1 MDYRLAVFDLDG
13 TILDTLGDLHMSV
26 NYALA
31 AENLPR
37 RTLEEVREDVGN
49 GIRNLISRSV
59 PGGTDPALEEK
70 VFREFRSHYSRHCM
84 DLTRPYDDIK
94 SVLLM
99 LKHIGVKLAVVSNKA
114 DAPVQ
119 KLCTHF
125 FDGIFD
131 ITVGEREGIR
141 RKPAPDSVFSVCRQ
155 LSMDPVEGVY
165 IGDSDVDIRTA
176 QNAGMD
182 SISVSWGFRDE
193 KFLLENEAQS
203 IAREPKD
210 LLRMIVGRLS

>member
-37 RTLEEVREDVGN
+37 RTLEEVREDV
-49 GIRNLISRSV
+49 
-59 PGGTDPALEEK
+59 
-70 VFREFRSHYSRHCM
+70 
-84 DLTRPYDDIK
+84 
-94 SVLLM
+94 